1 MGPQIDLEEL
11 RAAWRA
17 LRDQSAGAGWR
28 TIPILGGRACPI
40 LAGREFPGNEEAL
53 LVGFLGVRQPP
64 PASLPQGQ
72 GFVVTCPQLGAA
84 GRDRTW
90 IGLARQPGGDLD
102 LFGIMA
108 ADVLGT
114 LDGHYTMEDSRRYS
128 TFVSRIRS
136 WQEFMRRG
144 TPRVLSPEAELGLI
158 GELHILGLITEAGY
172 PAALAVESWMGPR
185 RGLHDFALPAGVI
198 EVKTALENRG
208 FPAHIASL
216 NQLDDSVVTPIFL
229 AAVHVT
235 SSPSGTTLSQRID
248 ALRAILTVDYSAR
261 ADFDDRLIEAGFID
275 SMRDSYVR
283 SFHIS
288 ALHYFRV
295 SEEFPR
301 LTPSTVPRGVTKASY
316 ELDLDLVTQPPLST
330 IDVFRQ
336 LGVVV

>member
-1 MGPQIDLEEL
+1 
-11 RAAWRA
+11 
-17 LRDQSAGAGWR
+17 
-28 TIPILGGRACPI
+28 
-40 LAGREFPGNEEAL
+40 
-53 LVGFLGVRQPP
+53 
-64 PASLPQGQ
+64 
-72 GFVVTCPQLGAA
+72 
-84 GRDRTW
+84 
-90 IGLARQPGGDLD
+90 
-102 LFGIMA
+102 MA

-114 LDGHYTMEDSRRYS
+114 LESHYTTEDARRYS
-128 TFVSRIRS
+128 AFVSRIRS

-261 ADFDDRLIEAGFID
+261 ADFDGRLIEAGFID

-330 IDVFRQ
+330 IDVFRI